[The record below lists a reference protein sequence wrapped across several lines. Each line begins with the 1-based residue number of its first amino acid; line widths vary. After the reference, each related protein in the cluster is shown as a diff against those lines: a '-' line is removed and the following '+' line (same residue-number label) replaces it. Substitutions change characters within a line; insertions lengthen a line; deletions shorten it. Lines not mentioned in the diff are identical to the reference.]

1 MGQEIYNI
9 LRSGQ
14 ASGMCPS
21 PHMPQLENAIS
32 PLAGRWGEPMN
43 TDIRP
48 CIIDDIIK
56 AVLAAGGN
64 MIWHKSPCQG
74 ENEIE
79 IQNLKITTAFCSLN
93 PHAIKEFYSC
103 LKTLGGKAGGKHPVL
118 LRGPAA
124 QRKGKEI
131 CLLVS
136 LPCNPPNKLKGKA
149 LIRQNG
155 KLRELRNLSAVMLPS
170 DARVI
175 LI

>member
-1 MGQEIYNI
+1 
-9 LRSGQ
+9 
-14 ASGMCPS
+14 
-21 PHMPQLENAIS
+21 
-32 PLAGRWGEPMN
+32 
-43 TDIRP
+43 
-48 CIIDDIIK
+48 
-56 AVLAAGGN
+56 

-103 LKTLGGKAGGKHPVL
+103 LKTLGGKAGEAPCS
-118 LRGPAA
+118 A
-124 QRKGKEI
+124 QGTCSTEKREGNL

-136 LPCNPPNKLKGKA
+136 PPCNPPKKLKGKA

-170 DARVI
+170 DARGI